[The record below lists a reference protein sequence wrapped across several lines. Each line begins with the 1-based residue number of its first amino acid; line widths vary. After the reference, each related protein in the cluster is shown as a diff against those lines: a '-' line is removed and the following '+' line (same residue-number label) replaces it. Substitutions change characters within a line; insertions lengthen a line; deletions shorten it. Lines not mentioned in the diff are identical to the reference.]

1 MEETKKRLY
10 SLIYGCRKL
19 KDYYYELARKAKT
32 QSEADT
38 YTRWADEQK
47 HDENVLTMSAT
58 ALFRQE
64 LNEVLTEI
72 EKYIENYDI
81 DIQNEGE

>member
-19 KDYYYELARKAKT
+19 KDYYYKLARKAKT
-32 QSEADT
+32 QSEADK

-64 LNEVLTEI
+64 LNEVLTDI
-72 EKYIENYDI
+72 EKYIEEYNRAK
-81 DIQNEGE
+81 ER

>member
-19 KDYYYELARKAKT
+19 KDYYYKLARKAKT

-38 YTRWADEQK
+38 YTRWADGQK
-47 HDENVLTMSAT
+47 HDENLLTMSAT

-64 LNEVLTEI
+64 LNEVLTDI
-72 EKYIENYDI
+72 EKYIENYET
-81 DIQNEGE
+81 DIQNGEE

>member
-19 KDYYYELARKAKT
+19 KDYYYKLARKAKT

-64 LNEVLTEI
+64 LNEVLTDV
-72 EKYIENYDI
+72 EKYIEEYNRAK
-81 DIQNEGE
+81 ER